1 MFSYEI
7 LDYAEDFM
15 SVVYIPCAACENNSD
30 DIELPIVVLPVEAQI
45 NNTLRIEAQ
54 NKTNLPIV
62 AQDNKVSMRGNSFL
76 LGLLG
81 FYKQYTRW
89 IDRDKS
95 EKTAGVL
102 YVDIGR
108 LKSLASNHAMTC
120 ERLTRL
126 KSSANLQYRRES
138 VSTGTSCA
146 SRTENY

>member
-1 MFSYEI
+1 
-7 LDYAEDFM
+7 M

-30 DIELPIVVLPVEAQI
+30 DIELPIVVLPVEAQ
-45 NNTLRIEAQ
+45 
-54 NKTNLPIV
+54 NKSNLPIV

-95 EKTAGVL
+95 ERTAGVL

-108 LKSLASNHAMTC
+108 VKSLASNHAMTC
-120 ERLTRL
+120 ERLTCTL
-126 KSSANLQYRRES
+126 EIIS
-138 VSTGTSCA
+138 
-146 SRTENY
+146 